1 MQDAQIEL
9 VLVRQML
16 HTGDK
21 RLLKGAVVCPSGEDF
36 VDGRVVDGRLAM
48 GVFGHRQAFPL
59 HPGIEDP

>member
-21 RLLKGAVVCPSGEDF
+21 RLLKGAVVGPSGT
-36 VDGRVVDGRLAM
+36 G
-48 GVFGHRQAFPL
+48 
-59 HPGIEDP
+59 